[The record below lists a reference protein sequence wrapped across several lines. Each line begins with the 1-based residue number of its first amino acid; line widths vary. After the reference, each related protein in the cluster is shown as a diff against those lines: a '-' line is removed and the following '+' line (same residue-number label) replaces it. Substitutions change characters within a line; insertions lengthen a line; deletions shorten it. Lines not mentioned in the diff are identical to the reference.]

1 MDEPV
6 IECRKAGKVYR
17 RTERATGGLQLV
29 SRFFS
34 RKLIEHTALR
44 DVDLVVR
51 SGEMV
56 GLIGSN
62 GAGKT
67 TLVKCLT
74 GIVPV
79 TSGQASLLGRSCEKL
94 GRAEK
99 QRVSLVMGQRS
110 QLVWDIPPIDSFRL
124 LQAVYDVDEQTFEL
138 RVREQAAR
146 LGVTDKLSVQLRQLS
161 LGERMKMEIIGAF
174 LHDPVVAF
182 LDEPTIGLDLV
193 SQEAIR
199 RFLRDINRERGVTV
213 VLTSHD
219 MADIEETCDRLVI
232 LDTGAV
238 LFDGDLSALR
248 ARLFG
253 KRAVEVHLSPG
264 SRSWGPDLQAAIAPF
279 EATLVHEAAR
289 ALTFEVP
296 TAQTQALVRRLL
308 ELLEIHDLSVER
320 QPLEHLVREIFR
332 SGELEREAEQAP

>member
-1 MDEPV
+1 
-6 IECRKAGKVYR
+6 
-17 RTERATGGLQLV
+17 
-29 SRFFS
+29 
-34 RKLIEHTALR
+34 
-44 DVDLVVR
+44 
-51 SGEMV
+51 
-56 GLIGSN
+56 
-62 GAGKT
+62 
-67 TLVKCLT
+67 
-74 GIVPV
+74 
-79 TSGQASLLGRSCEKL
+79 
-94 GRAEK
+94 
-99 QRVSLVMGQRS
+99 MGQRS
-110 QLVWDIPPIDSFRL
+110 QLVWDVPSIDSFRL
-124 LQAVYDVDEQTFEL
+124 LQAVYDVDEVTFES

-146 LGVTDKLSVQLRQLS
+146 LGVTDRLTVQLRQLS

-199 RFLRDINRERGVTV
+199 RFLRDINRERGVTI

-253 KRAVEVHLSPG
+253 KRAVEVHLAPG
-264 SRSWGPDLQAAIAPF
+264 SRAFGPDLQAQIVPF
-279 EATLVHEAAR
+279 GASLVHEGAR
-289 ALTFEVP
+289 ALSFEVP
-296 TAQTQALVRRLL
+296 TPQTHALVRRLL
-308 ELLEIHDLSVER
+308 ELLEVHDLSVER

-332 SGELEREAEQAP
+332 SGELEKKP

>member
-1 MDEPV
+1 MDDAPV
-6 IECRKAGKVYR
+6 IECRQAGKVYR
-17 RTERATGGLQLV
+17 RTERAGSGLQLLT
-29 SRFFS
+29 RFFQ
-34 RKLIEHTALR
+34 RKVVEHTALR
-44 DVDLVVR
+44 AADLVVR
-51 SGEMV
+51 RGEMV

-67 TLVKCLT
+67 TPVKCLT

-79 TSGQASLLGRSCEKL
+79 TSGQAHLLGRDC
-94 GRAEK
+94 AA
-99 QRVSLVMGQRS
+99 QQIALVMGQRS

-124 LQAVYDVDEQTFEL
+124 LQAVYDVDRATFDK
-138 RVREQAAR
+138 RVREQAER
-146 LGVTDKLSVQLRQLS
+146 LGVTDRLSVQLRQLS

-199 RFLRDINRERGVTV
+199 RFLRDLNRERGVTI

-238 LFDGDLSALR
+238 LFDGDLAALQ

-253 KRAVEVHLSPG
+253 KRAVEVQLSPG
-264 SRSWGPDLQAAIAPF
+264 SRGWGPDLNAELAPF
-279 EATLVHEAAR
+279 DAALVREAPRT
-289 ALTFEVP
+289 LTFEVP
-296 TAQTQALVRRLL
+296 TARTQSFIRRLF
-308 ELLEIHDLSVER
+308 ELFEIHDLSVER

-332 SGELEREAEQAP
+332 SGELRGAP

>member
-1 MDEPV
+1 MDEVPV
-6 IECRKAGKVYR
+6 IECRQAGKVYR
-17 RTERATGGLQLV
+17 RTERAGTGLQLFT
-29 SRFFS
+29 RFFQ
-34 RKLIEHTALR
+34 RKVVEHTALR
-44 DVDLVVR
+44 AVDLVVR
-51 SGEMV
+51 RGEMV

-79 TSGQASLLGRSCEKL
+79 TSGEARLLGRSSATL

-99 QRVSLVMGQRS
+99 QQLSLVMGQRS

-124 LQAVYDVDEQTFEL
+124 LQAVYDVDGPTFDA
-138 RVREQAAR
+138 RVREQAER
-146 LGVTDKLSVQLRQLS
+146 LGVSDRLSVQLRQLS

-199 RFLRDINRERGVTV
+199 RFLRDLNRERGVTI

-232 LDTGAV
+232 LDTGSV
-238 LFDGDLSALR
+238 LFDGDLVALQ

-253 KRAVEVHLSPG
+253 KRAVEVQLMPG
-264 SRSWGPDLQAAIAPF
+264 SRSWGADLHSELTPFGAA
-279 EATLVHEAAR
+279 LVREAAR
-289 ALTFEVP
+289 TLTFEVP
-296 TAQTQALVRRLL
+296 TTRTQAFIRRLF
-308 ELLEIHDLSVER
+308 ELFEIHDLSVER

-332 SGELEREAEQAP
+332 SGELGGTP

>member
-1 MDEPV
+1 VDEVPV
-6 IECRKAGKVYR
+6 IECRQAGKVYR
-17 RTERATGGLQLV
+17 RTERAGTGLQLLT
-29 SRFFS
+29 RFFQ

-44 DVDLVVR
+44 AVDLVVR
-51 SGEMV
+51 RGEMV

-79 TSGQASLLGRSCEKL
+79 TSGEAHLLGRACNAL

-99 QRVSLVMGQRS
+99 QQIALVMGQRS
-110 QLVWDIPPIDSFRL
+110 QLVWDVPPIDSFRL
-124 LQAVYDVDEQTFEL
+124 LQAVYDVDKPTFDK
-138 RVREQAAR
+138 RVREQAER
-146 LGVTDKLSVQLRQLS
+146 LGVTDKLTVQLRQLS

-199 RFLRDINRERGVTV
+199 GFLRDINRERGVTIL
-213 VLTSHD
+213 LTSHD

-238 LFDGDLSALR
+238 LFDGDLVALQ

-253 KRAVEVHLSPG
+253 KRAVEVHLLPG
-264 SRSWGPDLQAAIAPF
+264 SRGWAPEMLAELAPF
-279 EATLVHEAAR
+279 DAALVREAPRT
-289 ALTFEVP
+289 LTFEVP
-296 TAQTQALVRRLL
+296 TARTQAFIRRLF
-308 ELLEIHDLSVER
+308 ELFEIHDLSVER

-332 SGELEREAEQAP
+332 SGELRGAP